1 MKMEKKLQKPYFKNY
16 NLLIVQDLWQ
26 THYQTFMIIF
36 LNVFMKL
43 NVNIGMI
50 IKNAKRIELCIKIVS
65 VVLKT
70 QTLKMI

>member
-1 MKMEKKLQKPYFKNY
+1 MEKKLQKPYFKNY

-43 NVNIGMI
+43 NVNIGLI

>member
-1 MKMEKKLQKPYFKNY
+1 MEKKLQKPYFKNY

-70 QTLKMI
+70 QTLKMT

>member
-1 MKMEKKLQKPYFKNY
+1 MEKKLQKPYFKNY

-36 LNVFMKL
+36 LNGFMKL

-50 IKNAKRIELCIKIVS
+50 IKIAKRIELCIKIVS

>member
-1 MKMEKKLQKPYFKNY
+1 MENKLQKPYFKNY

>member
-1 MKMEKKLQKPYFKNY
+1 MEKKLQKPYFKNY

-36 LNVFMKL
+36 LNGFMKL

-50 IKNAKRIELCIKIVS
+50 IKIAKRIELCIKIVS

-70 QTLKMI
+70 QTLKMT

>member
-1 MKMEKKLQKPYFKNY
+1 MEKKLQKPYFKNC

>member
-1 MKMEKKLQKPYFKNY
+1 MEKKLQKPYFKNY

>member
-1 MKMEKKLQKPYFKNY
+1 MEKKLQKPYFKNY

-50 IKNAKRIELCIKIVS
+50 IKIAKRIELCIKIVS

-70 QTLKMI
+70 QTLKMT

>member
-1 MKMEKKLQKPYFKNY
+1 MEKKLQKPYFKNY
-16 NLLIVQDLWQ
+16 NLLIAQDLWQ

>member
-1 MKMEKKLQKPYFKNY
+1 MEKKLQKPYFKNY

-50 IKNAKRIELCIKIVS
+50 IKNAKHIELCIKIVS